1 VLVPVVPELLP
12 ELVPVPPLVLV
23 ALGVVLGASAPV
35 PVAAVPAAE
44 VLTLV
49 VPALPAPVLPLMPLE
64 PDVPPVLPLMPLE
77 PEVLPPL
84 VPLEPEVPPVLPDEP
99 PLLLEPLPPAPLELL
114 EPLVP
119 MLPLPEVPPDDEP
132 LALEPLLPLWCLLCF
147 FLLECLLDEPPVE
160 DASDC
165 DEAPVPPPVDD
176 VLLDCAWAFIAPDIA
191 STTEALNRPFSNLLV
206 FMSLS

>member
-23 ALGVVLGASAPV
+23 APGVVLGASAPV

-77 PEVLPPL
+77 PEV
-84 VPLEPEVPPVLPDEP
+84 PPVLPDEP

-132 LALEPLLPLWCLLCF
+132 LAPLELLPLCLLLCF
-147 FLLECLLDEPPVE
+147 FLVECLLDEPPVE

-191 STTEALNRPFSNLLV
+191 STTEAPSRPFSNLLV